1 LSQQVDSLKTI
12 LTGYSEVEQNYRQN
26 QQLVSGETGTTSL
39 DFSTQSELSK
49 SNRATFRAITARISS
64 NLKPITDA
72 INTSLKS
79 TEFNQHCQQ
88 LSANIARPTQ
98 KITAQQTDL
107 EQALL
112 KLSQLKVSQTIDE
125 DLETQ
130 SKQIAKLET
139 TLGDLIS
146 LISKL
151 NS

>member
-1 LSQQVDSLKTI
+1 LLAEKQAQQALISHSKQSFQNR
-12 LTGYSEVEQNYRQN
+12 TG
-26 QQLVSGETGTTSL
+26 QLFG
-39 DFSTQSELSK
+39 
-49 SNRATFRAITARISS
+49 AITARISS
-64 NLKPITDA
+64 NSKPITDA

-139 TLGDLIS
+139 TLGDLIA